1 MHAAEDA
8 CFFRRVPRTP
18 RRSAPCSADGGL
30 ALPRMYVASWP
41 HFRRIWETAQKRVA
55 AIRQHTTGFGRLLP
69 TTGELGS
76 EGSQWLPESCN
87 PEQRA

>member
-8 CFFRRVPRTP
+8 CLFRRVPTTP

-55 AIRQHTTGFGRLLP
+55 VIRQHTT
-69 TTGELGS
+69 
-76 EGSQWLPESCN
+76 WLWQYASYD
-87 PEQRA
+87 RGAKKRG